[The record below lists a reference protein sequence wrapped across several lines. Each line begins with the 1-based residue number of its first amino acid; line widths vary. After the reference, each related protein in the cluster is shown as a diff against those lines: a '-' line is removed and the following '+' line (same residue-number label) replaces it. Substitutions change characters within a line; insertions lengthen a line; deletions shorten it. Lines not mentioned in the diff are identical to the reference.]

1 LHHPNIILFIGVCT
15 EPLCIVVEF
24 ADRGSLMDVLS
35 RHRRAVGR
43 KTISPRATMQSPIND
58 AAADIAELSID
69 FSDEPDFASNNSFTQ
84 TNSSSSSSSSSS
96 NSNNSGGSGG
106 SSASALRSTQYSGP
120 VPTDSTLSIDLSAI
134 TRHTNIDVDVMSWP
148 IMIKIAMGIVKGMI
162 YLHSKDIIHRYAS
175 TTQAIALIVT
185 HWLTG

>member
-1 LHHPNIILFIGVCT
+1 
-15 EPLCIVVEF
+15 
-24 ADRGSLMDVLS
+24 VLS

-43 KTISPRATMQSPIND
+43 KAISPRATMQSPIND

-96 NSNNSGGSGG
+96 SNSNSNSNNSGGS
-106 SSASALRSTQYSGP
+106 SASTLRSTQYSGP

-148 IMIKIAMGIVKGMI
+148 IMITIAMGIVKGMI